1 MIMIMKLIV
10 VIIMLILGAP
20 VYAANQPVKAETYDI
35 TVAPGKP
42 WTMVVKFDFKGR
54 TPAERQKDH
63 YLAYIGGPTLLSS
76 RLLVRMYVEKSTL
89 DTTAILLS
97 LTEKQTAVITA
108 PGNNW
113 YLTYIP
119 DTGSALL
126 LASGTVKVV
135 QP

>member
-1 MIMIMKLIV
+1 MKLIV
-10 VIIMLILGAP
+10 VVIALMSVIP
-20 VYAANQPVKAETYDI
+20 VYAATQPVRAETHDI
-35 TVAPGKP
+35 TVTPGRP
-42 WTMVVKFDFKGR
+42 WTMVVKFDLKGR
-54 TPAERQKDH
+54 TQAERQKDY
-63 YLAYIGGPTLLSS
+63 YLAYVKETLPLSS
-76 RLLVRMYVEKSTL
+76 GLLVRMYVEKSTL

-119 DTGSALL
+119 DTGQAQLL
-126 LASGTVKVV
+126 TSGRVKVV